1 MIAPQ
6 DSYRCFRASL
16 QGKRFRDVKFHNVPN
31 TQYILHKISRIARP
45 LVAIF
50 PRFTYR
56 HTFGGGRGCFV
67 VFARITSWGHD

>member
-50 PRFTYR
+50 PRFT
-56 HTFGGGRGCFV
+56 
-67 VFARITSWGHD
+67 